1 MVAAGDDL
9 YAVVFDAVD
18 EPVLEVNASA
28 PPALEAVFEGFGFA
42 RSFVR
47 VAQDFAQKVLD
58 FLGLFRVR
66 LEPKLKIL
74 PSFLGE
80 GDGGHVP

>member
-1 MVAAGDDL
+1 VAGDDV
-9 YAVVFDAVD
+9 YAVVFDAVY

-47 VAQDFAQKVLD
+47 VAHDFAQEVLD
-58 FLGLFRVR
+58 FLCFFGVG

-74 PSFLGE
+74 PSHLGE
-80 GDGGHVP
+80 RDSGHEP